1 MKLSYFE
8 QFNTKG
14 EDGLAGAC
22 FELALHDF
30 LGDKLE
36 VSGVGKTDIRLNI
49 GGKLRKVEVKTGA
62 GRIQAD
68 CKGNSYVVFCPVVN
82 LDEELDRQ
90 EAFIIKRTVFIQAL
104 KDAGLYR
111 GSKESTSG
119 PATEAIQTFW
129 NRKLNKPHGK
139 KLYILL
145 DLLYERAYMT
155 LDDYMSE
162 NK

>member
-22 FELALHDF
+22 FELALHNF
-30 LGDKLE
+30 LGDRLE

-62 GRIQAD
+62 GRIAND
-68 CKGNSYVVFCPVVN
+68 CKGNSYILFCPVVN
-82 LDEELDRQ
+82 MEASLDRQ
-90 EAFIIKRTVFIQAL
+90 EAFIIKRSVFIETL

-111 GSKESTSG
+111 ESKSSTSG

-129 NRKLNKPHGK
+129 NRAKNKPHGK

-145 DLLYERAYMT
+145 DLLYDRAEET
-155 LDDYMSE
+155 LEEYI

>member
-1 MKLSYFE
+1 MKLKEYSIY
-8 QFNTKG
+8 NNKG

-36 VSGVGKTDIRLNI
+36 VAANGKTDIRLDI
-49 GGKLRKVEVKTGA
+49 DGKKRKVEVKTGA
-62 GRIQAD
+62 GRIAND
-68 CKGNSYVVFCPVVN
+68 CKGNSYFVFCPVVN
-82 LDEELDRQ
+82 MEASLDRQ
-90 EAFIIKRTVFIQAL
+90 EAFIIKRSVFIETL

-111 GSKESTSG
+111 GEKSSTSG

-129 NRKLNKPHGK
+129 NRKLNKAHGK

-145 DLLYERAYMT
+145 DLLYDRAEAT
-155 LDDYMSE
+155 LEEYI
-162 NK
+162 NR